1 MKKYFIILGILF
13 STINLIAQTDS
24 IPNSSNDKTV
34 TITVTGQGKTI
45 DEAKTNALRS
55 AIEQAFGAFIS
66 SNTTI
71 LNDNLVKDEIVS
83 VTNGNIQK
91 YDLLN
96 ETPMTDGSYVTTLK
110 ATVSVSKLT
119 SFCESKGVVVEFKGG
134 LFTINIKQQIL
145 NEQAEIKAIWETLFL
160 LNPIMNQSFDY
171 ILKTSD
177 PKSLDDKNL
186 NWEIPFTVSV
196 SSNKNIDFVF
206 DYLKNSMKN
215 ISLTSQEVENYK
227 SLGKNIFKV
236 KLDNEIVYFRKE
248 ESQRAIAL
256 FFEDLPRITRNFIV
270 EDGLSTFQGYWYS
283 KIKKLKISYYPD
295 KTFNFN
301 NPEPNPFV
309 AVDDYDNGLANE
321 YKSLNST
328 ASIVNY
334 SFTKEYTLDNLE
346 KLSNFKIYS
355 SYSKTK
361 IGTWYKGGRM
371 VYIDVNSNAYITPL
385 LTCELLFDGNSGKQY
400 TFLNGIKASHSK
412 VYTPPQIPVLG
423 TDTLIG
429 SGYSNSMKLL
439 KNWYT
444 SLDSMP
450 ADICSKYSSMGF
462 HDWFLPSKNEL
473 SMLDRFHNS
482 FCTNNPFKYNYST
495 AQRYLFYNCI
505 SSSQYYRGPND
516 KNVYFFSV
524 RGTVN
529 YFDNYKVDAIPIRW
543 EKLQDGSYLEALD
556 IYKHLEDIKQ
566 N

>member
-1 MKKYFIILGILF
+1 MKKYFILLGILF

-24 IPNSSNDKTV
+24 IPNSNNDKTV

-45 DEAKTNALRS
+45 DDAKTNALRS
-55 AIEQAFGAFIS
+55 AIEQAFGTFIS

-91 YDLLN
+91 YDVLN

-171 ILKTSD
+171 TLKTSD

-215 ISLTSQEVENYK
+215 ISLTAQEVENYK

-236 KLDNEIVYFRKE
+236 KLDNDFYYFRKV
-248 ESQRAIAL
+248 ESQRAIEL

-270 EDGLSTFQGYWYS
+270 EDGLATFQGYWYS
-283 KIKKLKISYYPD
+283 KINKLEMSYHPH
-295 KTFNFN
+295 KTFNHN

-309 AVDDYDNGLANE
+309 AEDNYDRKLSME
-321 YKSLNST
+321 YKSFNLN
-328 ASIVNY
+328 ALIIEY
-334 SFTKEYTLDNLE
+334 SFTKVYTLDNLD
-346 KLSNFKIYS
+346 KLTSFKVFS
-355 SYSKTK
+355 GYSKTK
-361 IGTWYKGGRM
+361 LGTWYNGGRII
-371 VYIDVNSNAYITPL
+371 YIDTNSVAYISPL
-385 LTCELLFDGNSGKQY
+385 IRNEEAYSGISILGFNDENDDNERKIE
-400 TFLNGIKASHSK
+400 NKISN
-412 VYTPPQIPVLG
+412 IG
-423 TDTLIG
+423 TDTLLG
-429 SGYSNSMKLL
+429 SGYSNTLKLL
-439 KNWYT
+439 MDKSTSQENYPAAICKN
-444 SLDSMP
+444 
-450 ADICSKYSSMGF
+450 YSSLGYN
-462 HDWFLPSKNEL
+462 DWYLPSKNEL
-473 SMLDRFHNS
+473 EMIFKFHNY
-482 FCTNNPFKYNYST
+482 FCNEQPWGFHYTPYFFNVY
-495 AQRYLFYNCI
+495 I
-505 SSSQYYRGPND
+505 SSSQNVNGSNFYCVRND
-516 KNVYFFSV
+516 KDGNKFVDYFK
-524 RGTVN
+524 N
-529 YFDNYKVDAIPIRW
+529 NYKVDVVPIRS
-543 EKLQDGSYLEALD
+543 EKLSNGSYIESFD
-556 IYKHLEDIKQ
+556 INKHLGDIKVH
-566 N
+566 

>member
-1 MKKYFIILGILF
+1 MKKYFVLLGILF

-24 IPNSSNDKTV
+24 IPNNSNDKTV

-55 AIEQAFGAFIS
+55 AIEQAFGAFVS

-71 LNDNLVKDEIVS
+71 LNDSLVKDEIVS

-91 YDLLN
+91 YDVLN

-171 ILKTSD
+171 TLKTSD

-215 ISLTSQEVENYK
+215 ISLTAQEVENYK

-236 KLDNEIVYFRKE
+236 EFDNELFYFRKE
-248 ESQRAIAL
+248 ETQNAIEL
-256 FFEDLPRITRNFIV
+256 FFKDLPRITRNFIV
-270 EDGLSTFQGYWYS
+270 EDGLFPFQGYWYS
-283 KIKKLKISYYPD
+283 KINKLEISYYP
-295 KTFNFN
+295 KKYLERN
-301 NPEPNPFV
+301 NPEPNPFE
-309 AVDDYDNGLANE
+309 AEVDHSREKRLA
-321 YKSLNST
+321 YQSLKSLT
-328 ASIVNY
+328 PIVDY
-334 SFTKEYTLDNLE
+334 SFTKEYTLDKLD
-346 KLSNFKIYS
+346 KLSKIKVYS
-355 SYSKTK
+355 GYSKTK
-361 IGTWYKGGRM
+361 IGTWHNGGRI

-385 LTCELLFDGNSGKQY
+385 INSEYLFDGNSAKPY
-400 TFLNGIKASHSK
+400 TFLNGIKATDSK
-412 VYTPPQIPVLG
+412 KYTPPQIPVLG

-429 SGYSNSMKLL
+429 SGYSNSIKLL
-439 KNWYT
+439 KEWYT
-444 SLDSMP
+444 SRDSMP
-450 ADICSKYSSMGF
+450 ADICRRYSSFGF

-473 SMLDRFHNS
+473 EILCRFHNYFCNNVPWRSNYYS
-482 FCTNNPFKYNYST
+482 FRFNYH
-495 AQRYLFYNCI
+495 YFI
-505 SSSQYYRGPND
+505 SSSQSISGADFYCDERINEY
-516 KNVYFFSV
+516 KF
-524 RGTVN
+524 VN
-529 YFDNYKVDAIPIRW
+529 YYNNNFEVDVVPIRW
-543 EKLQDGSYLEALD
+543 EKFPEGSYIEALD
-556 IYKHLEDIKQ
+556 IQKHL
-566 N
+566 